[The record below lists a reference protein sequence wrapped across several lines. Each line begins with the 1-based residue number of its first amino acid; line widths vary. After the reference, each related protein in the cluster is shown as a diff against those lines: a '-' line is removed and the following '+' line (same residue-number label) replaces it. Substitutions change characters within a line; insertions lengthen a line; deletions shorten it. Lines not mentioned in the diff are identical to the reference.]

1 MRRCNQIFALG
12 GNKASIP
19 IEVTYF
25 VYGLSAALLSFCIV
39 KTNINFA
46 FYFFVSTRSASQ
58 DYLQKRREK
67 MEEDG

>member
-1 MRRCNQIFALG
+1 M
-12 GNKASIP
+12 
-19 IEVTYF
+19 
-25 VYGLSAALLSFCIV
+25 SFCIV

-67 MEEDG
+67 MEEEGKTEETKKADKMAKSLRYVQLL